1 MGSPLAAPSQ
11 QVGASV
17 RESSN
22 GRSKRGTEV
31 FFMGALTRI
40 NLFLRSG
47 VGLRVRHRPMTL
59 KIQWCSQRV
68 RQRGFGDEH
77 IDGPGAG
84 RTTVRSTISATES
97 AHNTPSR
104 YRPGSVCRHTTLPMM
119 SNFETS
125 NEATGVERATLE
137 RLLSVAADDT
147 ARSRHSK
154 MHHNGLRGRTGIP
167 PSGRLA
173 TRRASGSELGAAS
186 TF

>member
-1 MGSPLAAPSQ
+1 MAASSQ
-11 QVGASV
+11 QVCASV
-17 RESSN
+17 RESSSN

-40 NLFLRSG
+40 NLFLRSS
-47 VGLRVRHRPMTL
+47 VGLKVRHRPMTL

-68 RQRGFGDEH
+68 RQRGFGDEY

-97 AHNTPSR
+97 AHDTPSR
-104 YRPGSVCRHTTLPMM
+104 YRPGSVCRHTTLPVR

-125 NEATGVERATLE
+125 NEATCVERATLE